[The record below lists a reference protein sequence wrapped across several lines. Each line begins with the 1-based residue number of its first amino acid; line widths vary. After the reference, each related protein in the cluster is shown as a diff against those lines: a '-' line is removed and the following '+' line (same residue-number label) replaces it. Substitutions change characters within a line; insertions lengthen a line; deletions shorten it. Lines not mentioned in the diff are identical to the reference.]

1 MPTLVRIPPAGDEVR
16 TVTIVRW
23 LVAEGDRV
31 SEGEPVVEVETSKA
45 NADIFA
51 ERSGRLAARLA
62 PPGAIVDVGAAI
74 ASIALDG
81 EDLASV
87 RAKAIVAHSP
97 TLHPAVPRRAGFVA
111 RLFGLRS

>member
-1 MPTLVRIPPAGDEVR
+1 MPTFVRIPPAGDGVR

-23 LVAEGDRV
+23 LVSEGERV
-31 SEGEPVVEVETSKA
+31 SEGEPVVEVETRKA

-62 PPGAIVDVGAAI
+62 PAGAVVDVGAAVALI
-74 ASIALDG
+74 ASDG
-81 EDLASV
+81 EDLASM
-87 RAKAIVAHSP
+87 RAKALADHSHVLP
-97 TLHPAVPRRAGFVA
+97 PAVPRRAGFVA